1 MESSILAVAKLYQEK
16 GDLHYDGEG
25 VSQLAHAWQ
34 CGQRAKEEGAS
45 PQLQLAAWLHDI
57 GHLLSKK
64 EGTPT
69 TYGYD
74 DHHEQVGGN
83 YLAGLFSQEVA
94 QPVLM
99 HVLAKRYLV
108 STYPEYRKTLSLD
121 SIRSLALQG
130 GEMAEK
136 ECSKFIALP
145 FSKDAVSLRRWDESA
160 KNPLLKM
167 PAKAEVMSELAHLAQ
182 RCQR

>member
-1 MESSILAVAKLYQEK
+1 MKLCVLAISELYQEK
-16 GDLHYDGEG
+16 GNLHYDGEG
-25 VSQLAHAWQ
+25 VSQLTHAWQ
-34 CGQRAKEEGAS
+34 CGQLAKEDGAS

-74 DHHEQVGGN
+74 DHHENVGGS
-83 YLAGLFSQEVA
+83 YLARYFSEKVSR
-94 QPVLM
+94 PVFM

-108 STYPEYRKTLSLD
+108 SAYPEYCKSLSPD

-130 GEMAEK
+130 GPMTEQ
-136 ECSKFIALP
+136 ECSEFIAHP
-145 FSKDAVSLRRWDESA
+145 FAEDAISLRRWDESG
-160 KNPLLKM
+160 KNADIKM
-167 PAKAEVMSELAHLAQ
+167 PSKEVAIAELLQLAEEC
-182 RCQR
+182 R

>member
-1 MESSILAVAKLYQEK
+1 MEYSILAIAELYEEK

-34 CGQRAKEEGAS
+34 CGQLAKEDAAS

-57 GHLLSKK
+57 GHLLSTK

-74 DHHEQVGGN
+74 DHHENVGGS
-83 YLAGLFSQEVA
+83 YLARCFSEKVSR
-94 QPVLM
+94 PVLM

-108 STYPEYRKTLSLD
+108 STYPEYHKSLSPD

-130 GEMAEK
+130 GPMTEQ
-136 ECSKFIALP
+136 ECSEFIALP
-145 FSKDAVSLRRWDESA
+145 FAKDAISLRRWDESG
-160 KNPLLKM
+160 KNADIKM
-167 PAKAEVMSELAHLAQ
+167 PAKEVAIAELLRLAEEC
-182 RCQR
+182 R

>member
-1 MESSILAVAKLYQEK
+1 MNLSVLAISELFQEK

-25 VSQLAHAWQ
+25 VSQLTHAWQ
-34 CGQRAKEEGAS
+34 CGQLAKEDGAS

-69 TYGYD
+69 SYGYD
-74 DHHEQVGGN
+74 DHHENVGGS
-83 YLAGLFSQEVA
+83 YLARYFSEKVSR
-94 QPVLM
+94 PVFM

-108 STYPEYRKTLSLD
+108 STYPEYHKSLSPD

-130 GEMAEK
+130 GPMTEQ
-136 ECSKFIALP
+136 ECSEFIALP
-145 FSKDAVSLRRWDESA
+145 FAEDAISLRRWDESG
-160 KNPLLKM
+160 KNADIKM
-167 PAKAEVMSELAHLAQ
+167 PAKQAAIAELLQLAEEC
-182 RCQR
+182 R

>member
-1 MESSILAVAKLYQEK
+1 MESSTLAIAELYQEK

-34 CGQRAKEEGAS
+34 CGQLAKADGVS

-69 TYGYD
+69 TYGFD
-74 DHHEQVGGN
+74 DHHENVGGS
-83 YLAGLFSQEVA
+83 YLARHFSEEVSR
-94 QPVLM
+94 PVFM

-108 STYPEYRKTLSLD
+108 STYPEYRKSLSLD

-130 GEMAEK
+130 GAMSEAE
-136 ECSKFIALP
+136 CNKFIALP
-145 FSKDAVSLRRWDESA
+145 YAKDAIALRRWDESGKQA
-160 KNPLLKM
+160 DTKM
-167 PAKAEVMSELAHLAQ
+167 PAKEAVIAELLQLAEEC
-182 RCQR
+182 R

>member
-1 MESSILAVAKLYQEK
+1 MNLSVMAISELYQEK

-34 CGQRAKEEGAS
+34 CGQLAKADGVS

-57 GHLLSKK
+57 GHLLSTK

-69 TYGYD
+69 IYGYD
-74 DHHEQVGGN
+74 DHHENVGGSF
-83 YLAGLFSQEVA
+83 LARYFSEKVSR
-94 QPVLM
+94 PVLM

-108 STYPEYRKTLSLD
+108 STYPEYHKSLSPD

-130 GEMAEK
+130 GLMTEQ
-136 ECSKFIALP
+136 ECSEFIALP
-145 FSKDAVSLRRWDESA
+145 FAEDALALRRWDESGKQA
-160 KNPLLKM
+160 DTKM
-167 PAKAEVMSELAHLAQ
+167 PAKEAVIAELLQLAEEC
-182 RCQR
+182 R

>member
-1 MESSILAVAKLYQEK
+1 MESSILAVAELYQIK

-34 CGQRAKEEGAS
+34 CGQLAKDEGAG

-69 TYGYD
+69 SYGFD
-74 DHHEQVGGN
+74 DQHEQIGGN
-83 YLAGLFSQEVA
+83 YLARLFSEEVSR
-94 QPVLM
+94 PVLM

-108 STYPEYRKTLSLD
+108 TTYPEYRKSLSPD
-121 SIRSLALQG
+121 SVRSLVLQG
-130 GEMAEK
+130 GAMTQE
-136 ECSKFIALP
+136 ECIEFMALP
-145 FSKDAVSLRRWDESA
+145 FSNNAISLRMWDESG
-160 KNPLLKM
+160 KKSDMKM
-167 PAKAEVMSELAHLAQ
+167 PAKADVINELLQLAEEC
-182 RCQR
+182 R